1 MARLVHN
8 IQKKQHRERSQISE
22 RRHLGL
28 LEKKKDYKLRAENY
42 HAKEAKL
49 KLLRK
54 KAKERNPDEFYFGMH
69 STKTD
74 EHGIGYKENPL
85 DIAERELSADAK
97 KLLQTQDATYVRT
110 MRLKELRVI
119 ERMQAELMPKATG
132 KHVIFVNSEK
142 EQEEFDAADYFQTD
156 KTLLNKRENRLK
168 LDQLGEKQTHTQELD
183 EGINKE
189 RVSRLKK
196 LAAHIERERE
206 LAIVEQRLDLD
217 RELAKSGE
225 REKVVKDGKVTYKW
239 KAERKK

>member
-8 IQKKQHRERSQISE
+8 IQKKQHRERSQIAE

-28 LEKKKDYKLRAENY
+28 LEKKKDYKLRAENF

-69 STKTD
+69 STKSD
-74 EHGIGYKENPL
+74 ERGIGYKENPL

-97 KLLQTQDATYVRT
+97 KLLQTQDSTYVRT

-119 ERMQAELMPKATG
+119 ERMQAELMPKASG
-132 KHVIFVNSEK
+132 KHTIFVGSEK
-142 EQEEFDAADYFQTD
+142 EQEDFDAAEYFQTD
-156 KTLLNKRENRLK
+156 KSLVNKRENRLK
-168 LDQLGEKQTHTQELD
+168 LDQLSQKQNRALDLD
-183 EGINKE
+183 EGVNKE
-189 RVSRLKK
+189 RVARLKK
-196 LAAHIERERE
+196 LATHIERERE

-217 RELAKSGE
+217 RELAKGGE
-225 REKVVKDGKVTYKW
+225 KEKIIKDGKVSYKW